1 MKFCV
6 IGLGRFGYQV
16 SLTLADNGME
26 VLSIDGNESL
36 VASIKDMVTQ
46 AVCMQVADE
55 ESLRA
60 VGVDE
65 MDAVIVAM
73 GESFAE
79 SILLTALLKKKLQ
92 VPLVIARATDS
103 IHEDILKLVG
113 ADQVVLPEREMGVR
127 IANNLS
133 LPFVDLVNVTD
144 SFAITQ
150 IKTPSRFVGKSITEL
165 QLRRK
170 YNVACIG
177 VKKGSDIIL
186 VGQEYVILEN
196 DNLVFAGENKHLAS
210 LTQL

>member
-26 VLSIDGNESL
+26 VLSIDGNEAL

-46 AVCMQVADE
+46 AVCMQVTDE

-65 MDAVIVAM
+65 MDAAIVAM
-73 GESFAE
+73 GEAFAE

-150 IKTPSRFVGKSITEL
+150 IKTPIRFVGKSIAEL

-170 YNVACIG
+170 YNVSCIG

-196 DNLVFAGENKHLAS
+196 DNLIFAGENKHLAS